1 LGDYTDAMNDHVM
14 LWAVGLCTAAFV
26 TAIGARVLDRICP
39 DWPLSRRLFV
49 ASFATP
55 FGWVVFQAII
65 LPIVAPDPKAHAGLL
80 RQWPLYL
87 QDVVLTPALGLWVC
101 GLFCAAVLAYFHTR
115 SRKDHGT
122 TTRGQR
128 WLLRLSGACAA
139 GILLPMAME
148 VWIDTGQISGRFA
161 LLVLISAFFAG
172 LMPVI
177 AASWILR
184 RVTGATGVR
193 RFGEPVVALYAI
205 TIAWRG
211 YVWHDG
217 AASRPG
223 ASAIT
228 AVEIC
233 ALGGV
238 FLGWLAIHRDIR
250 ASAFDRIEAAR
261 DRRQ

>member
-1 LGDYTDAMNDHVM
+1 MNDDVT
-14 LWAVGLCTAAFV
+14 LWTAGLCTAALV
-26 TAIGARVLDRICP
+26 TAIGARLLDRMRA
-39 DWPLSRRLFV
+39 DWPLSRRLIL
-49 ASFATP
+49 ASLATP
-55 FGWVVFQAII
+55 LGWIAFQGMI
-65 LPIVAPDPKAHAGLL
+65 LPFVVSDPKAHAGFM
-80 RQWPLYL
+80 RRWPLYL

-101 GLFCAAVLAYFHTR
+101 GLFCAAVLAYFQTR
-115 SRKDHGT
+115 PTNDHGT
-122 TTRGQR
+122 TMRGQR
-128 WLLRLSGACAA
+128 WLLRLCGACAA
-139 GILLPMAME
+139 GIVLPIAME

-161 LLVLISAFFAG
+161 LFVLLSAFFAG

-177 AASWILR
+177 AASWILL

-228 AVEIC
+228 AAEIC
-233 ALGGV
+233 ALVGV